1 MYLSA
6 ASQHIY
12 GLENIANVQYM
23 SYSALVNPSEMKE
36 KGLFLIT
43 LPDLGPQLGALK
55 LNFTFLSLLV
65 FSFCA

>member
-1 MYLSA
+1 
-6 ASQHIY
+6 
-12 GLENIANVQYM
+12 M
-23 SYSALVNPSEMKE
+23 SRSALVNPPEMKE
-36 KGLFLIT
+36 KGSFLIT